1 VESVPVGITGVV
13 YHLTVWRRDD
23 LTLSKYEE
31 FSLSLGKQLTTRT
44 LEGYIASLKRF
55 REISGDKDLGE
66 YTPADV
72 ERFRSTLSLQG
83 LQNSTV
89 NIFLRSL
96 KALFNRAVVLQLL
109 TSNIFSR
116 VKLNKVPRTAPC
128 FLTPEDLN
136 KLLVH
141 VRKKALKD
149 IYIFLWHTGLRITE
163 LINLRWSD
171 VDMKRGWMI
180 IMFSKSGRSR
190 GIPLNAKALGILQ
203 KFPVGART
211 GHIFKNRNGEPL
223 KRTAISH
230 SFKKAV
236 RRAGLPE
243 GLHLHSIRHSTASV
257 GIMRGMDITTV
268 SKLLGHSSILI
279 TSSVYGHISDAHMSE
294 EIKLLE

>member
-1 VESVPVGITGVV
+1 M
-13 YHLTVWRRDD
+13 
-23 LTLSKYEE
+23 TLSKYEE
-31 FSLSLGKQLTTRT
+31 FCLSLGKQLTTRT

-55 REISGDKDLGE
+55 REISGDKELGE

-96 KALFNRAVVLQLL
+96 KALFYRAVVLQLL

-116 VKLNKVPRTAPC
+116 VKLNRVPRTAPM
-128 FLTPEDLN
+128 FLSPEDLE
-136 KLLVH
+136 KLLVR
-141 VRKKALKD
+141 VRKRALKD
-149 IYIFLWHTGLRITE
+149 IYTFLWHTGLRITE
-163 LINLRWSD
+163 LINLKWTD
-171 VDMKRGWMI
+171 VDMKRGWMV

-203 KFPVGART
+203 KFPVNART
-211 GHIFKNRNGEPL
+211 GNVFKNRNGTPL

-243 GLHLHSIRHSTASV
+243 GLHLHSTRHSTASV
-257 GIMRGMDITTV
+257 GIMRGIDISTIQ
-268 SKLLGHSSILI
+268 KLLGHSSPL
-279 TSSVYGHISDAHMSE
+279 TTMSVYGHISDAHMIE
-294 EIKLLE
+294 KIKLLE